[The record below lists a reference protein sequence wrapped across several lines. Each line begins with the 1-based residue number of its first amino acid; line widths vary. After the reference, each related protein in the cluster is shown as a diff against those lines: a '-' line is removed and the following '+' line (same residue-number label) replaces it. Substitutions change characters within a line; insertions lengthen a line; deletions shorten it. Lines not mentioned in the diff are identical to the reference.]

1 MTSLALKYLAISAVA
16 LAAIGAASSGAQAQQ
31 VYRIVGPDGKVT
43 FSDKPPP
50 TTSNAKVTSGTG
62 ASGGAGSASSNL
74 PFDLRQVASK
84 YPVTLYTGE
93 NCRPCGSARA
103 LLIGRGVP
111 FTEKTVT
118 TVDDAAALQRLSGEN
133 SLPFGTIGGQQ
144 LKGFSDAEWTQFLNA
159 AGYPAS
165 SILPTN
171 YRQPPATPLVVF
183 TTAPS
188 STPNAAASPV
198 PDRAAH
204 APVQPGPTADNP
216 GGIRF

>member
-50 TTSNAKVTSGTG
+50 ASSNAKVTSSTG
-62 ASGGAGSASSNL
+62 ASGGGGSASSNL

-93 NCRPCGSARA
+93 NCSPCSSARA
-103 LLIGRGVP
+103 LLMGRGVP
-111 FTEKTVT
+111 FTEKTVI

-133 SLPFGTIGGQQ
+133 SLPFGSIGGQQ

-159 AGYPAS
+159 AGYPAAS
-165 SILPTN
+165 VLPSN
-171 YRQPPATPLVVF
+171 YRQPAATPLV
-183 TTAPS
+183 TASNAPS
-188 STPNAAASPV
+188 TAAPAPAV
-198 PDRAAH
+198 APTRPAP